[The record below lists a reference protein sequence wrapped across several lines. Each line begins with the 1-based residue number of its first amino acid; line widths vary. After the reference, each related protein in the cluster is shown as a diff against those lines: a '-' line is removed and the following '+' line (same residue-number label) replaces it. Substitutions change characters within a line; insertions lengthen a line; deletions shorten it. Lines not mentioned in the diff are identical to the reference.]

1 MRYSLNR
8 TTCFGQGRPS
18 SGHQE
23 PGYAL
28 YNIRFQLCN
37 AIPLLDDQHTL
48 IKMGIIVKPSG
59 LKLGAYCHSLQM
71 WNDCRCSLEL

>member
-1 MRYSLNR
+1 MIYSLNR

-28 YNIRFQLCN
+28 YNSQGRQSSDHQEPGYALYNICYITN
-37 AIPLLDDQHTL
+37 NGALDDL
-48 IKMGIIVKPSG
+48 KMVY
-59 LKLGAYCHSLQM
+59 LDRNM
-71 WNDCRCSLEL
+71 